1 MSYGTNAPFGL
12 QARNSLTSAAYNG
25 QTTTCFI
32 ASGFNTSIFTGDPV
46 IYTANGTILPATG
59 GFPVGVQT
67 ATLGVFQGCT
77 FRAFNGDY
85 IHSAYW
91 PANTATFQGQ
101 PAEAFVCT
109 DSNVVFDIQVSTS
122 ANVLVPTVTLTQ
134 AMIGENA
141 NFNIGPGA
149 FVPAAPT
156 PANPASGSTISG
168 QSGYYLDLSTLSGAG
183 GPTLNLKII
192 GITPIPLNTFGIPF
206 NNALVVINNDVLKGG
221 TGTAGI

>member
-12 QARNSLTSAAYNG
+12 QARNSLSSATYNG

-59 GFPVGVQT
+59 GAAGNEGP
-67 ATLGVFQGCT
+67 TLGVFQGCF
-77 FRAFNGDY
+77 FRASNGDY
-85 IHSAYW
+85 VHSPYW
-91 PANTATFQGQ
+91 PANTATFQNE

-122 ANVLVPTVTLTQ
+122 ANATVNTVTLTQ

-149 FVPAAPT
+149 FLPAAPI
-156 PANPASGSTISG
+156 PNNPTSGSTISG

-183 GPTLNLKII
+183 GATLNLKII
-192 GITPIPLNTFGIPF
+192 GITPNPLNAFGIPF